1 MEEMQSVGRRPLP
14 NRKKTISRYTLP
26 KGRNVVSRSTYATSL
41 KKCSQSVDVRYLIE
55 EMQERANACGS
66 VRERPA
72 KSVRER
78 MEARKVVELLY
89 KYSCPRFPESESER
103 ESE

>member
-14 NRKKTISRYTLP
+14 NKKRQSVGRYTLP

-41 KKCSQSVDVRYLIE
+41 KKCSQSVDIRYLIE

-66 VRERPA
+66 ARERPA

-78 MEARKVVELLY
+78 MEARKVVEHI
-89 KYSCPRFPESESER
+89 CFINIVVHDIPRV
-103 ESE
+103 